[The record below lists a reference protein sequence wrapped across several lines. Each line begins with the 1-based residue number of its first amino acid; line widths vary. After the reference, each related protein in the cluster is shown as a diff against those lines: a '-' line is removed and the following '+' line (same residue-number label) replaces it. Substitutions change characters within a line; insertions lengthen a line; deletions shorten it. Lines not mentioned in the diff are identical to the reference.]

1 MNLFELFVKIGVD
14 DQASDKISN
23 LSNNLSNG
31 LKTAAKIGVAAIGA
45 ASAGVAAL
53 TKSSIDGYAEY
64 EQLVGG
70 VETLFKQS
78 ADVVQQYAANSYKT
92 AGMSAN
98 EYMETVTSFSA
109 SLLQSLDGDT
119 AAAAEKANLA
129 ITDMSDN
136 ANKMGTSMEMIQN
149 AYNGFAKQNY
159 TMLDNLKLGYG
170 GTKEEMQRLLDKAN
184 ELNAQ
189 QGIITDYQI
198 DSYAD
203 IVDAIHVVQTEMG
216 ITGTTAKEASTTI
229 SGSVSSMKSAWQNLV
244 TGIADDNADLD
255 TLIGNFVE
263 SAETAAGN
271 IIPRLT
277 QILSGMGS
285 VIEQIAPVLAAEI
298 PNLITSVLPSLV
310 SGGAQLVV
318 GLVTGIINALPELI
332 AAVPG
337 IIESFVTAI
346 SENWPIISKSGITL
360 LSMFTSGVSSAVPE
374 FIENLPQIVDGFLGF
389 IVENFPEIVEKGGEL
404 LGKLLAGIIG
414 AIPEIAVQLPA
425 VITAIVDAL
434 EAGWEQLKNVG
445 KYLLEGLWEGISD
458 KVEWLKGKVSGV
470 VNTIKEW
477 FTGKD
482 GFDVHS
488 PSRVFATIGEF
499 VIEGLAIG
507 MENSKGEVMETAK
520 DIIDDVKER
529 FNSLPNV
536 LTVIQDQSAQESV
549 VEDATALD
557 KFSQSA
563 KNAFSAFEGF
573 GDSLRDVG
581 ELIGS
586 DIVSGIGEMI
596 DDMTGGANTVLNFA
610 ASLATLKE
618 TLTALKEAM
627 NALKASEGIAGIVSS
642 LGNML
647 GIGAA
652 GAAAGTAGAA
662 AAGGAGILAVIGEV
676 LSGPV
681 GWALLASGAIGAI
694 GLGIAAATKNKN
706 VSSPS
711 QGASNAVDYRDIQDA
726 YWYGNNRAFAGYDFS
741 TDPYIYR
748 QRTSAMN
755 SYQQRMHTQIERL
768 TDLVQEYLPQTANM
782 QMVLDDGTLV
792 GALTPSINSQLGQL
806 EILAERGNI

>member
-1 MNLFELFVKIGVD
+1 
-14 DQASDKISN
+14 
-23 LSNNLSNG
+23 
-31 LKTAAKIGVAAIGA
+31 
-45 ASAGVAAL
+45 
-53 TKSSIDGYAEY
+53 
-64 EQLVGG
+64 
-70 VETLFKQS
+70 
-78 ADVVQQYAANSYKT
+78 
-92 AGMSAN
+92 
-98 EYMETVTSFSA
+98 
-109 SLLQSLDGDT
+109 
-119 AAAAEKANLA
+119 
-129 ITDMSDN
+129 
-136 ANKMGTSMEMIQN
+136 
-149 AYNGFAKQNY
+149 
-159 TMLDNLKLGYG
+159 
-170 GTKEEMQRLLDKAN
+170 MQRLLNDAEK
-184 ELNAQ
+184 LSGQ
-189 QGIITDYQI
+189 KFDLS
-198 DSYAD
+198 SYGD
-203 IVDAIHVVQTEMG
+203 IVDAIHIVQTEMG

-285 VIEQIAPVLAAEI
+285 AIEQLAPVLADEI
-298 PNLITSVLPSLV
+298 PGLITSVLPSLV
-310 SGGAQLVV
+310 SAGTQLVV
-318 GLVTGIINALPELI
+318 GLTSGLIGALPELV
-332 AAVPG
+332 AAVPS
-337 IIESFVTAI
+337 IIESFVNAI
-346 SENWPIISKSGITL
+346 SENLPSILEAGNTL

-389 IVENFPEIVEKGGEL
+389 ITEKLPDILDKGVELLDRFAFGIIEYIPDLVAQLPAIINSITEFFVENFPEIVKKGGEL

-434 EAGWEQLKNVG
+434 KAGWEQLKNAG

-536 LTVIQDQSAQESV
+536 LTAIQDQSAQESV
-549 VEDATALD
+549 VEDAAALD

-573 GDSLRDVG
+573 GDSIQDVG

-596 DDMTGGANTVLNFA
+596 DDMAGGANTVLNFA

-662 AAGGAGILAVIGEV
+662 AAGGAGILAVIGKV

-726 YWYGNNRAFAGYDFS
+726 YWYGNNRAFAGYDFR
-741 TDPYIYR
+741 TDPYIYH

-755 SYQQRMHTQIERL
+755 SYQQRMQAQIERL

-806 EILAERGNI
+806 EIFAERGNI